1 VIRSTEPTAATR
13 AVEEA
18 TFRTV
23 VSSFPAGVAVV
34 ATYGGESV
42 EPHGMTASSF
52 LAVSLRPM
60 LVLVSVARRSR
71 LHALLERQE
80 RYAVSLLDHRQG
92 RLARRFAGAAPDNGD
107 AVPEIYW
114 KEILGAPVLED
125 ACAHVVADIRDR
137 HRAGDHTL
145 FIGEVRAMAPPARSA
160 TPLGYQQGRLGG
172 IALDD
177 DRWVGDL
184 DPWGDPPCVVWG

>member
-1 VIRSTEPTAATR
+1 VIRSSEPTAATR

-23 VSSFPAGVAVV
+23 VSSFPASVAV
-34 ATYGGESV
+34 AAAYGGERV

-60 LVLVSVARRSR
+60 LVLISVARSAR
-71 LHALLERQE
+71 LHAVLERQE
-80 RYAVSLLDHRQG
+80 RYAVSLLDHRQAA
-92 RLARRFAGAAPDNGD
+92 LARGFAGAPADRGRD
-107 AVPEIYW
+107 APEIHW
-114 KEILGAPVLED
+114 REVSGAPVLED
-125 ACAHVVADIRDR
+125 ACAHVVAEIRDR

-160 TPLGYQQGRLGG
+160 TPLSYQQGRFGRV
-172 IALDD
+172 AADD

-184 DPWGDPPCVVWG
+184 DPWGGPPCIVWG